1 MNIGITVNGVKR
13 EKQSLLPVFI
23 LGSRGEALDELGEA
37 LCVVSIKGGL
47 LVKEL
52 GGAVHER
59 ILGGQVLVQHLKS
72 LSIL

>member
-1 MNIGITVNGVKR
+1 MNNGQRVKR
-13 EKQSLLPVFI
+13 SLLPVFI
-23 LGSRGEALDELGEA
+23 LGGRGEALDELGEA
-37 LCVVSIKGGL
+37 LGVVSIKGGL